1 MCPWTPVENPPNI
14 SLKGHAELE
23 RRPHLGWVSS
33 ARMLQLRPGQCATGH
48 DGGVGGQPRRID
60 ASAPIAAPHRC
71 VSPSRRGTRSALGFA
86 QTCRAVTAGYDRRM
100 RYVCCMP
107 AGHITA
113 SAPIATPSRRGTRS
127 ALRCAQTCRAVSR
140 VRPACCMPAGHARA
154 HTHDVCVC
162 VFVRVQY
169 I

>member
-1 MCPWTPVENPPNI
+1 
-14 SLKGHAELE
+14 
-23 RRPHLGWVSS
+23 
-33 ARMLQLRPGQCATGH
+33 MLQLRPGQCATGH

-71 VSPSRRGTRSALGFA
+71 FSPSRRGTRSALRFA

-154 HTHDVCVC
+154 HTHDSSIDMYNNDVGKKSAQK
-162 VFVRVQY
+162 FMKQTGDLKAATLY
-169 I
+169 FAS

>member
-1 MCPWTPVENPPNI
+1 MLRSDEDP
-14 SLKGHAELE
+14 
-23 RRPHLGWVSS
+23 RVSS

-127 ALRCAQTCRAVSR
+127 ALRCAQTCRAVS
-140 VRPACCMPAGHARA
+140 AGYDRHAAVCLQGMRA
-154 HTHDVCVC
+154 HTHRMCVC

-169 I
+169 M

>member
-1 MCPWTPVENPPNI
+1 
-14 SLKGHAELE
+14 
-23 RRPHLGWVSS
+23 
-33 ARMLQLRPGQCATGH
+33 MLQLRPGQCATGH

-154 HTHDVCVC
+154 HTHAHTHGVGCSWFIGLIGLVSDLPKINFTETEHVLIPPLPCL
-162 VFVRVQY
+162 F
-169 I
+169 